1 LIRQDDLLKKSVE
14 SVLKQIS
21 TLEEEHCVTRNV
33 SAAQRARKLES
44 HVDGAQDVEEGA
56 RQQPSM
62 ENKLDKIKGR

>member
-1 LIRQDDLLKKSVE
+1 
-14 SVLKQIS
+14 
-21 TLEEEHCVTRNV
+21 LEEEHCVTRNV